1 MEVWK
6 GMCFLHPGMSRDY
19 GHVKL
24 LAINSQIPI
33 LKINYTHSFSLHLQD
48 PIMLART
55 LLRASV
61 RAPLAVTGIPAA
73 RFFSFKAED
82 QPRIRIGST
91 APNFVADTTHGKI
104 DFHEY
109 IGDNWTVLFSH
120 PKDYTPV
127 CTTELGAFAKLKPE
141 FSKRG
146 VKLIALSVDDVASH
160 KDWINDIEEVSSEG
174 AKFDYPIIADESKEV
189 AFKYDMLTEADFNNI
204 DAGIVFTVRSV
215 FIIDPNKKVRLIIT
229 YPASTGRNSAEILR
243 VIDALQLA
251 DKKGIATPIDWTEG
265 QDVIIPP
272 TVSDADAAKKFGD
285 FKKVKPYLRFTKA

>member
-1 MEVWK
+1 
-6 GMCFLHPGMSRDY
+6 
-19 GHVKL
+19 
-24 LAINSQIPI
+24 
-33 LKINYTHSFSLHLQD
+33 
-48 PIMLART
+48 MLART